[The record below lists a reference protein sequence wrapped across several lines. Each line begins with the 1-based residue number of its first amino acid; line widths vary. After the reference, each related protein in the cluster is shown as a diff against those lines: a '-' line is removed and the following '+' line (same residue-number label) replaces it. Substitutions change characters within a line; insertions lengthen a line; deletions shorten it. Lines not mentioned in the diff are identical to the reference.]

1 MKKAHNVSRHV
12 GEADALQPEYAFD
25 YRKARPNRFASRL
38 ADGSMVVVLEPRI
51 AKAFNSPREV
61 NNLLRALA
69 AAMPKPMRG

>member
-1 MKKAHNVSRHV
+1 MKKAHNIGRHA
-12 GEADALQPEYAFD
+12 GEADPLQPEYAFD

-51 AKAFNSPREV
+51 AKAFHSPREV

-69 AAMPKPMRG
+69 AAMPKTARG